1 MIRIVTLASAIA
13 LMLGSAP
20 ALAQSRPSSSST
32 APATIRADRGF
43 VNING
48 GYRPTAGSFTDTVRI
63 TQNVEPGTIDTAYR
77 VKAAPEFDVG
87 GGVRV
92 WRQLA
97 VAVDVAYFSKAAG
110 GSVSAQIP
118 HPLYFGRPRTV
129 GGDTPALS
137 RQETAV
143 HAQLVWMVPVA
154 DRGGHWRLD
163 VAGGPSFFNLRQNVV
178 QDVTVTDAYPFD
190 TATLATVVSQRVAKS
205 RVGFNVGANLSY
217 MLSAKVGVGTTV
229 MFSRA
234 RVALP
239 SVDHNVTVDAGGT
252 QVGAGLRFR
261 F

>member
-1 MIRIVTLASAIA
+1 MIRIVTLASGIA
-13 LMLGSAP
+13 VMLGSAP

-32 APATIRADRGF
+32 APATIWADRGF

-48 GYRPTAGSFTDTVRI
+48 GYRPTATSFTDTVRI
-63 TQNVEPGTIDTAYR
+63 TQNVEPGQINTRYR
-77 VKAAPEFDVG
+77 VKAAPEFDVA

-97 VAVDVAYFSKAAG
+97 VAVDVAYVSKIAG
-110 GSVSAQIP
+110 GTVTGQIP

-129 GGDTPALS
+129 DGEAPGLS
-137 RQETAV
+137 RREIAV
-143 HAQLVWMVPVA
+143 HGQLVWMVPVA
-154 DRGGHWRLD
+154 HPSGRWRFD

-178 QDVTVTDAYPFD
+178 QDVTVSDAYPFD
-190 TATLATVVSQRVAKS
+190 TATLATVVSRRVEKS

-217 MLSAKVGVGTTV
+217 MFAAKVGVGTTV

-239 SVDHNVTVDAGGT
+239 SVGHDLTVDAGGA